1 MAPFPAPATS
11 HVACGFPALR
21 AYSWRIRELAD
32 ERFPP
37 SSERALW
44 KRLHLRDAGTRRR
57 LSCGYEFTTR
67 EQAMSSRRASSR
79 RVVWFP
85 NEFSDVVWIAV
96 EFRLYY
102 KPFAR
107 RPARLLSHI
116 IFWRKHDDGS
126 IFD

>member
-1 MAPFPAPATS
+1 M
-11 HVACGFPALR
+11 L
-21 AYSWRIRELAD
+21 
-32 ERFPP
+32 
-37 SSERALW
+37 
-44 KRLHLRDAGTRRR
+44 KRGAG
-57 LSCGYEFTTR
+57 CPNGYEFTTR

-107 RPARLLSHI
+107 RPAGLLSHI
-116 IFWRKHDDGS
+116 VLWRKHDVGS
-126 IFD
+126 IFGYPGTGMGSLSCD

>member
-1 MAPFPAPATS
+1 
-11 HVACGFPALR
+11 
-21 AYSWRIRELAD
+21 
-32 ERFPP
+32 
-37 SSERALW
+37 
-44 KRLHLRDAGTRRR
+44 
-57 LSCGYEFTTR
+57 
-67 EQAMSSRRASSR
+67 MSSRRASSR

-107 RPARLLSHI
+107 RPARLLSPI